1 MKDDDL
7 LDALGRA
14 ARKDDRLA
22 DPRWDA
28 LARGELSDEEI
39 KTLAEGSDAA
49 RDAVEAFRP
58 LGEPTRA
65 RLTEQALA
73 ALGAQ
78 NPGAAPAEVVRRKH
92 PRRALFVLLAAC
104 LAALVAFVWLARNDA
119 GPPLP
124 AYALAVEGGDRP
136 FRADTPSPDEPRLA
150 PGSRLSLSI
159 RPAADVL
166 GAVEARAY
174 SIRDG
179 VVAPSRPRIE
189 IAASGAMLVTG
200 TREEL
205 FPDVG
210 PGRLQI
216 VILVGRPGTLPEH
229 TPAAAEL
236 APEGPPRAFQVL
248 RAAVWLTDPNER

>member
-14 ARKDDRLA
+14 ARNHDPLA

-39 KTLAEGSDAA
+39 KTLAEGSAAA

-58 LGEPTRA
+58 LGEPARA

-78 NPGAAPAEVVRRKH
+78 NPAAPAEVVRVHR
-92 PRRALFVLLAAC
+92 PRRALIALLAAC
-104 LAALVAFVWLARNDA
+104 LAATVAFVLLRRNDA
-119 GPPLP
+119 QHPLP
-124 AYALAVEGGDRP
+124 AYALSLEGGDRP
-136 FRADTPSPDEPRLA
+136 FRVDTPSPDEPRLA
-150 PGSRLSLSI
+150 PGSRLSFSI
-159 RPAADVL
+159 RPAADVK

-179 VVAPSRPRIE
+179 VVAPCRPRIE
-189 IAASGAMLVTG
+189 IAATGAILVTG

-205 FPDVG
+205 FPGIG
-210 PGRLQI
+210 PGRLEI
-216 VILVGRPGTLPEH
+216 VILVGRPETLPER
-229 TPAAAEL
+229 TPAAPEL
-236 APEGPPRAFQVL
+236 APDAPTRPFQVL